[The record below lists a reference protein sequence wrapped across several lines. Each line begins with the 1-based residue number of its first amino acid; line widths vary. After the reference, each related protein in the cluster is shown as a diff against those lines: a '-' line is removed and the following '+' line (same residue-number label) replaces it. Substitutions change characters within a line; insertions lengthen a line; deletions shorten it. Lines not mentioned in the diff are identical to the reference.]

1 MSHRSSLDMAL
12 NEDKAWEGKRL
23 SHTTYGKV
31 IHGLWRGATE
41 VNGDNHDDGRMTTS
55 PGKSVQ

>member
-1 MSHRSSLDMAL
+1 MAL